1 MKSMTASGR
10 FSLLADSARRPLPVA
25 LAQSMATTKL
35 GNAERMELLNRLY
48 RTLSPAD
55 KLRCMDEL
63 AWCRLAKRGGVEA
76 TIK

>member
-1 MKSMTASGR
+1 MLCMTASGE
-10 FSLLADSARRPLPVA
+10 FSLLVGCARRPLPVA

-35 GNAERMELLNRLY
+35 GNRDRMELLNRLY

-76 TIK
+76 IIK